1 MCAWWARIAPACI
14 RLGPGSEFLI
24 SRCFAACVTVTPRLN
39 GTLRE
44 PLAPLMVTD
53 SAAMGAV
60 TPCGRLTGALAIL
73 DMKRSSRLGDDAQDI
88 AALSDRTR
96 LFVRHHALGRRD
108 AHRAH
113 TAEHLRQLIL
123 AAVNPQ
129 PRTADAL
136 DAVDNG
142 TSLEILQADGQRRLR
157 TVRFQAE
164 VRDVTLVLQHLRDGR
179 LQLRGRGLD

>member
-73 DMKRSSRLGDDAQDI
+73 DMKRSSRLGHDAQDF
-88 AALSDRTR
+88 AALSARTR
-96 LFVRHHALGRRD
+96 LFVRHHALGRGD
-108 AHRAH
+108 EHRAH
-113 TAEHLRQLIL
+113 PAEHLRQVVL

-129 PRTADAL
+129 AGATDAL
-136 DAVDNG
+136 DAVNDG
-142 TSLEILQADGQRRLR
+142 TSLEKLLANRLR
-157 TVRFQAE
+157 RRRAVGLLAI
-164 VRDVTLVLQHLRDGR
+164 VRD
-179 LQLRGRGLD
+179 